1 MIRKYLRWDDGYVM
15 FELRDSEYLL
25 LFANNTILFRPRSI
39 FVEKNVAGNKIVYS
53 KKKRYVYVIF
63 SKHLLPYS
71 EFGKKAVDE
80 YIDYQIEVRY
90 TRLKYG
96 NYLTINLPGAY
107 LYDHV
112 ILTDDQMCII
122 ISAKR
127 NAYFERTDDGLTI
140 YLV

>member
-1 MIRKYLRWDDGYVM
+1 MITKYLQWGYGYAE
-15 FELRDSEYLL
+15 FKLGDSEYLL
-25 LFANNTILFRPRSI
+25 LFANNIILLRPRTIS
-39 FVEKNVAGNKIVYS
+39 VEKNVAGNKIVYS
-53 KKKRYVYVIF
+53 KKKRYAYVIF

-71 EFGKKAVDE
+71 DFGKKAVDE

-112 ILTDDQMCII
+112 ILTDDQMCIV

-127 NAYFERTDDGLTI
+127 NAYFERTDGGLTI

>member
-53 KKKRYVYVIF
+53 KKRRYVYVTF
-63 SKHLLPYS
+63 SKYLLPYS
-71 EFGKKAVDE
+71 ESGNKAVDE
-80 YIDYQIEVRY
+80 YIDYRIEVRY

-112 ILTDDQMCII
+112 ILTDDQICIV

>member
-71 EFGKKAVDE
+71 EFGKKGVDE
-80 YIDYQIEVRY
+80 YIDYLIEVRY

-112 ILTDDQMCII
+112 ILTDDQMCIV